1 MLRRGGE
8 KIFSALLKINVLIF
22 LRYGVVRFLI
32 FTHDAF
38 RSFLRCLC
46 HIEVCVA
53 VQRLA
58 LHFAINLARVGWSV
72 IELQIFFLFFPLNCF
87 KSKAH
92 TFVVKRCR
100 RRNNINVRCI
110 MSSKTGLIMKRN
122 VLKWF

>member
-1 MLRRGGE
+1 MHLRPSLFFVFNHGVQSRVLLAERQTACFDEGGE

-22 LRYGVVRFLI
+22 LRYGVVWFLI

-72 IELQIFFLFFPLNCF
+72 VELQIFFFFFFPELF
-87 KSKAH
+87 
-92 TFVVKRCR
+92 
-100 RRNNINVRCI
+100 
-110 MSSKTGLIMKRN
+110 
-122 VLKWF
+122 